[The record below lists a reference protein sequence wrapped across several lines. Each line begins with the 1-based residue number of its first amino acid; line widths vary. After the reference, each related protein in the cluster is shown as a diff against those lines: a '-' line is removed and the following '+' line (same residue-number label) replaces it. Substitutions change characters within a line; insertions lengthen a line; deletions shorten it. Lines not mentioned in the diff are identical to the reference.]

1 MKRSSLQLL
10 NCQRKTPTPI
20 GIRIISL
27 PALVMVWK
35 KWSRSGERLARMAR
49 YTNSSPG
56 RSWWWAAGRAIPTK
70 RRRLSRAKKR
80 GRGIQGS
87 DRDPTRGR
95 AGGCGISP
103 GGIPRKSD
111 YPIPL
116 LDSQVYQ
123 SRKALSSCLS
133 LTPSLGCGHSSTRC
147 APELT
152 ENGGHDAPSI
162 ATGG

>member
-1 MKRSSLQLL
+1 ML
-10 NCQRKTPTPI
+10 NCQRKTPTPT
-20 GIRIISL
+20 GTRIISL

-35 KWSRSGERLARMAR
+35 KGSNSGERLARMAR

-80 GRGIQGS
+80 GRGIQAS
-87 DRDPTRGR
+87 DRGPTRER
-95 AGGCGISP
+95 AGCCGISP
-103 GGIPRKSD
+103 QDRPRKSD
-111 YPIPL
+111 YPTPR

-152 ENGGHDAPSI
+152 ENGVHDAPSI
-162 ATGG
+162 AIGG